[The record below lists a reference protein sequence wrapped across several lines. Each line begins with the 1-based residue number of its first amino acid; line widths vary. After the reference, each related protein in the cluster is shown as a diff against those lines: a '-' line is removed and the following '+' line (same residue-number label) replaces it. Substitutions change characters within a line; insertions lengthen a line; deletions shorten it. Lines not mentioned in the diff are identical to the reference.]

1 MHFSLLD
8 HRGEQCLWWGVCVFC
23 DDSCGDLL
31 LGLLLPEGLRSQNGG
46 GFSLGRVCRLLKR
59 LARVHFTNFQR
70 VQKVSLRSFWLW
82 SRLDEDEIVAVNV
95 GAVGEAKKLLVEVL
109 VNLRFDLAGRLGG
122 LDDEREHFGN
132 LELLDDLE
140 IVFIDIEDGDEI
152 GVSQAIFV
160 LKVEVKPA

>member
-1 MHFSLLD
+1 M
-8 HRGEQCLWWGVCVFC
+8 
-23 DDSCGDLL
+23 
-31 LGLLLPEGLRSQNGG
+31 
-46 GFSLGRVCRLLKR
+46 
-59 LARVHFTNFQR
+59 ARVHFTNFQR

-109 VNLRFDLAGRLGG
+109 VNLRFDLAGGLGG